1 MSLNKF
7 LKKFI
12 LPRKLSS
19 QFVTLLG
26 PLCPCQA
33 YESIEHVLVV
43 IMAKYHVNRS
53 TRSVIILVRLGLR
66 RASNF
71 SRPGPPFCPD
81 KNNFCELYALIF
93 NLIKPPTEGPSILG
107 DSVHPKGP
115 IGIENAGPP
124 IQWAWPSGSLD
135 WPVHIGQA
143 HF

>member
-1 MSLNKF
+1 MSIKSRHESEKSFKNN
-7 LKKFI
+7 

-19 QFVTLLG
+19 HFLTLLG

-81 KNNFCELYALIF
+81 KKYFCELYALIF
-93 NLIKPPTEGPSILG
+93 DLIMSPTEESLILG
-107 DSVHPKGP
+107 DSAYFNGQN
-115 IGIENAGPP
+115 GTENARKYEPE
-124 IQWAWPSGSLD
+124 GSNT
-135 WPVHIGQA
+135 
-143 HF
+143 